1 MTKNAPK
8 AGTERV
14 DRRACVIL
22 VKTSPQYAALH
33 FER

>member
-1 MTKNAPK
+1 MNENAPR

-14 DRRACVIL
+14 DRRACTIL